1 MKIDIGAYN
10 EHYHQAGKFIDKFQE
25 GIKLI
30 PFDSRNA
37 SAYDKNCGLQGT
49 TGEFFRLWLN
59 DGSKAIDDFI
69 DSAADPVKEYLIS
82 IKQMPL
88 TQANE
93 FIRMMKDIMIVDG
106 NLNITNTNFIK
117 FFPLVPN
124 DERISIKERC
134 KYKKNY
140 QIMCILC
147 CRWIWTILILLHQR
161 IYFPRF

>member
-59 DGSKAIDDFI
+59 DR
-69 DSAADPVKEYLIS
+69 
-82 IKQMPL
+82 IK
-88 TQANE
+88 
-93 FIRMMKDIMIVDG
+93 G
-106 NLNITNTNFIK
+106 
-117 FFPLVPN
+117 
-124 DERISIKERC
+124 
-134 KYKKNY
+134 Y
-140 QIMCILC
+140 
-147 CRWIWTILILLHQR
+147 
-161 IYFPRF
+161 